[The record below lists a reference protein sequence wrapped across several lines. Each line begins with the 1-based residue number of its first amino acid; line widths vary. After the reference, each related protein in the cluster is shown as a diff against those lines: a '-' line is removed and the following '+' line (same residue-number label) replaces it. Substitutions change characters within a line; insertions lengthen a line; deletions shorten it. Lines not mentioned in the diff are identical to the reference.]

1 MAIPVILPNLPPNP
15 AQPAT
20 EAARTDNVR
29 RPAIPVIRAVQPYV
43 ALRQRDR
50 QRQRN
55 RHEESME
62 AWLSLHQ
69 GAVCLIGTSAAMSRR
84 LDVIHRRYHAGE
96 AHTGAALDIEI

>member
-1 MAIPVILPNLPPNP
+1 MAIPVILPNLPPNQ

-20 EAARTDNVR
+20 EAARADNVR

-43 ALRQRDR
+43 AIRPRDR

-55 RHEESME
+55 RWEEALE

-69 GAVCLIGTSAAMSRR
+69 GAVCLIGPSPAMSRR
-84 LDVIHRRYHAGE
+84 LAVIDRRYHALDGH
-96 AHTGAALDIEI
+96 ADAMLDIEV